1 MEHGEFKKRVG
12 AIHGKG
18 HFVLQPSSDS
28 LDSLE
33 VELFSV
39 NSNSRAD
46 RFMAIPVFRAFL
58 LLVGLILTSAGPL
71 RGAKLDLP
79 SSAYPILDQIYSGD
93 LSGATEGSRR
103 LQQERPEHPLGY
115 LLEAEALWWKIWC
128 TSAEFRYGMSYP
140 RHRAKLSADQHY
152 IDLGAKAS
160 LLAEAQIA
168 LHDTAEMEFYAGMG
182 DAQLA
187 RIYGLR
193 GDNRNGAR
201 AGVRARERLLH
212 AVALDPDLSDA
223 YMGLGLYN
231 YYADTLSG
239 VARVLR
245 FFMGIPGGSKQEG
258 VQQLERA
265 INEGVLTP
273 PEARFYLAL
282 CLHNYDQ
289 KYEQALQIAVP
300 LAEKYPAN
308 PLFQLICGDLYAK
321 LGRRQ
326 LAERSYRAAA
336 SLRTSDEECNAH
348 IRNLVQASLAAIGAE
363 SGATTP

>member
-1 MEHGEFKKRVG
+1 M
-12 AIHGKG
+12 
-18 HFVLQPSSDS
+18 S
-28 LDSLE
+28 
-33 VELFSV
+33 
-39 NSNSRAD
+39 
-46 RFMAIPVFRAFL
+46 IPVFRAFL

-71 RGAKLDLP
+71 RSAKLDLP

-103 LQQERPEHPLGY
+103 LQQEHPEHPLGY
-115 LLEAEALWWKIWC
+115 LLEAETIWWKIWC

-140 RHRAKLSADQHY
+140 RHRAKLPADQHY

-160 LLAEAQIA
+160 SLAEAQIA

-201 AGVRARERLLH
+201 AGVRARERLLR

-239 VARVLR
+239 IARVLR
-245 FFMGIPGGSKQEG
+245 FFMGIPGGNKQEG

-289 KYEQALQIAVP
+289 KYEQALQIAGP

-321 LGRRQ
+321 LGRRR
-326 LAERSYRAAA
+326 LAEQSYRAAA
-336 SLRTSDEECNAH
+336 ALRTSDEECNAH
-348 IRNLVQASLAAIGAE
+348 IRNLVQASLAALGAE
-363 SGATTP
+363 PGATTHDHSGSMTTADQLPVGLIGD

>member
-1 MEHGEFKKRVG
+1 MEHRELEGVG
-12 AIHGKG
+12 AVFWKG

-28 LDSLE
+28 LDSF
-33 VELFSV
+33 VGELFSV
-39 NSNSRAD
+39 NSNSWAD
-46 RFMAIPVFRAFL
+46 RFMSIPVFRAFL
-58 LLVGLILTSAGPL
+58 LLAGLLLSSAGPL
-71 RGAKLDLP
+71 HCAKLDLP
-79 SSAYPILDQIYSGD
+79 SSVYPILEQIYSGD

-140 RHRAKLSADQHY
+140 RHRAKLPADQHY

-160 LLAEAQIA
+160 SLAEAQIA

-193 GDNRNGAR
+193 GDNRSGAR
-201 AGVRARERLLH
+201 AGVRARERLLR

-231 YYADTLSG
+231 YYADALSG
-239 VARVLR
+239 IARVLR
-245 FFMGIPGGSKQEG
+245 FFMGIPGGNKQEG

-289 KYEQALQIAVP
+289 KYEQALQIAGP

-321 LGRRQ
+321 LGRHE

-336 SLRTSDEECNAH
+336 SLRTSDEQCNAH
-348 IRNLVQASLAAIGAE
+348 IRNLVQASLAAIGTEPA
-363 SGATTP
+363 ATP